1 MALVTALAFAV
12 GKAVVLELL
21 AVTMLL
27 VAVGQAAEE
36 EVEERRSSPDPHH
49 GQLHPP
55 VVDH

>member
-1 MALVTALAFAV
+1 MPALEFAI
-12 GKAVVLELL
+12 GKALVLELL
-21 AVTMLL
+21 AVTMPL

-36 EVEERRSSPDPHH
+36 EVEERQSSPDPRH